1 MIKSF
6 SYEVVVAMFWVMKSL
21 KNKPIVIEEIS
32 EILHRLTVQHQIETG
47 ASLRKVASGFWSEDA
62 SLFSGR
68 FELGGLSKDFKLNKK
83 GLKFAV
89 EVLIIDEA
97 LQNPI
102 VFGEVSKIIGFKLPN
117 DFFEKL
123 GERP

>member
-1 MIKSF
+1 MVEHF

-21 KNKPIVIEEIS
+21 KNKPLVIEEIS
-32 EILHRLTVQHQIETG
+32 EILHRLTVEHQIETG
-47 ASLRKVASGFWSEDA
+47 ASLRKVVSGFWSADA
-62 SLFSGR
+62 SQFSGK
-68 FELGGLSKDFKLNKK
+68 FELAGLSKDSKLNKE

-89 EVLIIDEA
+89 EGLITDEA
-97 LQNPI
+97 LRNPT

-123 GERP
+123 EERP